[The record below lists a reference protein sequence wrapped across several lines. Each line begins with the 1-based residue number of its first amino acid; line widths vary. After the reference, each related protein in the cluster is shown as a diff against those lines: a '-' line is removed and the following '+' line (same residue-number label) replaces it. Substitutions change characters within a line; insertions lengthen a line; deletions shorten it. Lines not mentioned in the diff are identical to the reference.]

1 MITSFVSSTARLA
14 LAPARLAGRMGGLL
28 LRELR
33 GNGAPD
39 ARPASSSAR
48 AKPAARTRARAQPKR
63 AAARTRAKAQPKRA
77 AAGTRAKARPK
88 RAPRRRPL
96 DDVTI
101 ARKVESTIFRGI
113 DVDKGKVDVNVA
125 ERVVWLRGE
134 VRTPD
139 LINELEDRAGRVTE
153 VRRVENLLHLPE
165 TPAPGRT
172 DTPALQPETRGS
184 AARSSEHRAV
194 MPGDPSEETPGSAY
208 GPGTRPVEAGSKGRE
223 PAPAGSA
230 GGAADSAS
238 GGPEGDVSAGKSL
251 PDVASLDT
259 RPDGHEPGGK
269 ESSDG
274 GEPDTDPAG
283 DEPAGEEGPGMARRD
298 TDPG

>member
-1 MITSFVSSTARLA
+1 MITSVISSAARLA
-14 LAPARLAGRMGGLL
+14 LAPARLAGRMGGSLL
-28 LRELR
+28 QELR

-39 ARPASSSAR
+39 ARPAPSSAR
-48 AKPAARTRARAQPKR
+48 AKPAGRTRSKAQPKR
-63 AAARTRAKAQPKRA
+63 SAARTRAKAQPKRP
-77 AAGTRAKARPK
+77 AAGTRAQARPK
-88 RAPRRRPL
+88 RAPRRKPL
-96 DDVTI
+96 DDATI

-134 VRTPD
+134 VQTPD
-139 LINELEDRAGRVTE
+139 LINELEDRARRVAE

-172 DTPALQPETRGS
+172 ETTALQPETRGS
-184 AARSSEHRAV
+184 AAPSEHRAV
-194 MPGDPSEETPGSAY
+194 MPRDTSGETAGSAY
-208 GPGTRPVEAGSKGRE
+208 GPGTRPVEAGSKGQE

-230 GGAADSAS
+230 GAAADSAS
-238 GGPEGDVSAGKSL
+238 GGPEDDQSAGKSIS
-251 PDVASLDT
+251 DVASLDT

-274 GEPDTDPAG
+274 GEPHSDPAG
-283 DEPAGEEGPGMARRD
+283 DEPARQEGPGMARRD
-298 TDPG
+298 MDPG

>member
-1 MITSFVSSTARLA
+1 MITRFVSSTARLA
-14 LAPARLAGRMGGLL
+14 LAPARLVGRMGGSL

-39 ARPASSSAR
+39 VRPASSSAR
-48 AKPAARTRARAQPKR
+48 AQP
-63 AAARTRAKAQPKRA
+63 AARTRAKAQPKRA
-77 AAGTRAKARPK
+77 AARTRANAQPKGAAAGTRAKARPK
-88 RAPRRRPL
+88 RTPRRRPL

-113 DVDKGKVDVNVA
+113 DVDKGKIDVNVA

-139 LINELEDRAGRVTE
+139 LIKELEDRAGRVTE
-153 VRRVENLLHLPE
+153 IQRVENLLHLPE

-172 DTPALQPETRGS
+172 DTPALQPETKGS
-184 AARSSEHRAV
+184 AARSERRP
-194 MPGDPSEETPGSAY
+194 MPRDISEETLGSVR
-208 GPGTRPVEAGSKGRE
+208 GPGTRPVEARSMGQDPV
-223 PAPAGSA
+223 PAETAS
-230 GGAADSAS
+230 GGADSAS
-238 GGPEGDVSAGKSL
+238 GGPEGDESAGKSS

-259 RPDGHEPGGK
+259 RPDGDEPGGK
-269 ESSDG
+269 ESSNG

-283 DEPAGEEGPGMARRD
+283 DEPAGHEGPGMARRD

>member
-14 LAPARLAGRMGGLL
+14 LAPARLVGRMGGSL
-28 LRELR
+28 LRKVH
-33 GNGAPD
+33 GNGAAD
-39 ARPASSSAR
+39 VRPASSSAR
-48 AKPAARTRARAQPKR
+48 AKPATRTRAKAQPKR
-63 AAARTRAKAQPKRA
+63 AAARTRANAQPKRA

-88 RAPRRRPL
+88 RTPRRRPL

-113 DVDKGKVDVNVA
+113 DVDKGKIDVNVA

-139 LINELEDRAGRVTE
+139 LIKELEDRAGRVTE
-153 VRRVENLLHLPE
+153 IQRVENLLHLPE

-172 DTPALQPETRGS
+172 DTPALQPETKGS
-184 AARSSEHRAV
+184 AARSERRP
-194 MPGDPSEETPGSAY
+194 MPRDISEETLGSVR
-208 GPGTRPVEAGSKGRE
+208 GPGTRPVEARSMGQDPV
-223 PAPAGSA
+223 PAETAS
-230 GGAADSAS
+230 GGADSAS
-238 GGPEGDVSAGKSL
+238 GGPEGDESAGKSS

-259 RPDGHEPGGK
+259 RPDGDEPGGK
-269 ESSDG
+269 ESSNG

-283 DEPAGEEGPGMARRD
+283 DEPAGHEGPGMARRD